1 MIYPEMMLEEFQ
13 STLPRG
19 ERHSRHPATCPFLDF
34 NPRSRE
40 GSDGPLHCDCT
51 AVHNFNPRS
60 REGSDQTQASGPV
73 FLSDFNPRS
82 REGSD
87 MGGRDVAL
95 PLRNISIH
103 APARGATHIH
113 LILSK
118 INPRFQSTLPR
129 GERRLMIFTVSL
141 ELDNFNPRSREG
153 SDGIIILFFFGVCNF
168 NPRSREGS
176 DWTGWYA
183 IAVHEKFQS
192 TLPRGER
199 PVTFIYKCF

>member
-51 AVHNFNPRS
+51 AVHNFNPSS

-129 GERRLMIFTVSL
+129 GERPNRTKEMY
-141 ELDNFNPRSREG
+141 DR
-153 SDGIIILFFFGVCNF
+153 IIISIHA
-168 NPRSREGS
+168 P
-176 DWTGWYA
+176 A
-183 IAVHEKFQS
+183 
-192 TLPRGER
+192 RGAT
-199 PVTFIYKCF
+199 VDDIYCIFRVR